1 LAVQPEFLPAWYL
14 QGELLEERKASQEVM
29 RDFWS
34 RFTKRFANFA
44 DLRVVGQE
52 KLLDLAKSRGDD
64 AEVKS
69 LSRQIL
75 VQNRTRR
82 FDLGIGSV
90 AAEVGEKIETGKWGE
105 AETAFR
111 KALREFKGQAGGNLY
126 YGLVVP
132 FVESALAEGK
142 VSVAKSSLAE
152 AKRILRPAKDS
163 LVGRSFMELE
173 KKVSSEPKRGG

>member
-1 LAVQPEFLPAWYL
+1 M
-14 QGELLEERKASQEVM
+14 S
-29 RDFWS
+29 DFWS
-34 RFTKRFANFA
+34 RFIKRFATFA

-52 KLLDLAKSRGDD
+52 KLLELAKARGDD
-64 AEVKS
+64 QEVKS

-82 FDLGIGSV
+82 FDLGIGSA
-90 AAEVGEKIETGKWGE
+90 AAEVGEKTESGKWGD

-126 YGLVVP
+126 YGLVLP
-132 FVESALAEGK
+132 FVESALAEGQ

-173 KKVSSEPKRGG
+173 KKVSSEAKKGK